1 MHIHR
6 RFVETNGAQLYVE
19 TAGSG
24 YPLVLV
30 HGFSLDT
37 RMWDDQFM
45 DLAQDYYVIRYD
57 MRGFGQSSNPMQEC
71 YSHIEDLHA
80 VLTYLNVA
88 EAYLVGHS
96 MGGARVLEFALTYPD
111 AVRALLLIDSGVIGL
126 PWSPALASRMDAI
139 WAQAKEDGMEA
150 AKAAWLAHPFFA
162 HALRQPLAAARLK
175 QIVADY
181 SGWHFVNADPGQS
194 IEPPAAQRLSN
205 ITIPTLVV
213 VGEHDVPDF
222 LATSDML
229 AQHIPNAQKV
239 VVAGAGHM
247 ANMEVPDQINA
258 AIRRFLSVVEKG

>member
-6 RFVETNGAQLYVE
+6 RLVETNGGQLYIE

-30 HGFSLDT
+30 HGFSLNT
-37 RMWDDQFM
+37 RMWDDQFT

-57 MRGFGQSSNPMQEC
+57 MRGFGQSSIPTQAR
-71 YSHIEDLHA
+71 YSHVEDLHA
-80 VLTYLNVA
+80 VLAHLDVA

-111 AVRALLLIDSGVIGL
+111 TVRALILIASGVIGL
-126 PWSPALASRMDAI
+126 PWSPALAALMDAI
-139 WAQAKEDGMEA
+139 WAQAKVDGTEA
-150 AKAAWLAHPFFA
+150 AKATWLAHPFFA
-162 HALRQPLAAARLK
+162 QAMRQPLVAARLK
-175 QIVADY
+175 QIVAGY
-181 SGWHFVNADPGQS
+181 SGWHFVNVDPGQG
-194 IEPPAAQRLSN
+194 IEPPAAKRLSH

-222 LATSDML
+222 LTTSDML
-229 AQHIPNAQKV
+229 AQHMSNAQKV

-247 ANMEVPDQINA
+247 VNMEAPDQINA
-258 AIRRFLSVVEKG
+258 AMRHFLSVVEKG